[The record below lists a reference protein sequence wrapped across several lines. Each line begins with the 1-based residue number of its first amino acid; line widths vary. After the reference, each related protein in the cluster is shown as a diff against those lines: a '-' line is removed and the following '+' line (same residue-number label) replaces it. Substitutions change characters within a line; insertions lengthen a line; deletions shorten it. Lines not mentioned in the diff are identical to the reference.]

1 MASKKVE
8 TISSQDQAGI
18 SQGQLIRRR
27 FLKHRGAMIGLV
39 VLIFVIVI
47 SFSSV
52 GTVVGGTGK
61 LIVDASGSFAI
72 DGFRIPGWW
81 KYNWYENYDLLNVG
95 GTPTL
100 TLFPPSLGEHPFSSR
115 SRLCS

>member
-61 LIVDASGSFAI
+61 LIVDASGSSEE
-72 DGFRIPGWW
+72 RQH
-81 KYNWYENYDLLNVG
+81 LLC
-95 GTPTL
+95 
-100 TLFPPSLGEHPFSSR
+100 
-115 SRLCS
+115 SRLH